1 MGGRAGS
8 QGRPTIGGVFM
19 KFKPEPR
26 KPNKD
31 ERELLRVRNMDQN
44 AYILL
49 YHSNRVYIFRNKHT
63 GTLVRI
69 DKY

>member
-1 MGGRAGS
+1 
-8 QGRPTIGGVFM
+8 M